1 MGISSNQARFLTL
14 TSRQIDLEYRVQ
26 QICQRRLRLAS
37 ELERVASEY
46 NNKIS
51 NRSMYTFNTTNAGIS
66 GLSVAGIQSIKDA
79 NGNYFKLVAKNKAN
93 GYSFI
98 NIDGQNIIAEAY
110 TTSTNPSYKTQ
121 ANVVSN
127 MSSYTYDDTNAIFTY
142 DTSTD
147 IMTVKKD
154 ASTYFTLSATDLGLT
169 SSATAENMM
178 NKMFELGYLTVNNTT
193 GELSIYNTANI
204 IPINAQ
210 NDLGLHDNATEA
222 EILEAAIRAG
232 VVSIATVEDI
242 YTQQSYDIGGTDY
255 EIRDWRTLSQLADEL
270 YKGDNAEA
278 ETTYEKVTAEINAQ
292 DKKLQLEQTA
302 IEVEYKAVTTEKD
315 AVKKIL
321 DQNAQ
326 ASFKYFS

>member
-1 MGISSNQARFLTL
+1 MDDRGAFFPIVNKCNKTPQKPSRTMLHQSISIIKVSEKHKKCIKESCMGISSNQARFLTL

-66 GLSVAGIQSIKDA
+66 ELSVSKINAIKDS
-79 NGNYFKLVAKNKAN
+79 NGNAYQLVFNN
-93 GYSFI
+93 GTNYVQLSGQALDSI
-98 NIDGQNIIAEAY
+98 TVDG
-110 TTSTNPSYKTQ
+110 
-121 ANVVSN
+121 VSG
-127 MSSYTYDDTNAIFTY
+127 
-142 DTSTD
+142 
-147 IMTVKKD
+147 
-154 ASTYFTLSATDLGLT
+154 GL
-169 SSATAENMM
+169 TAEN
-178 NKMFELGYLTVNNTT
+178 
-193 GELSIYNTANI
+193 
-204 IPINAQ
+204 
-210 NDLGLHDNATEA
+210 LGLDSDASDSQ
-222 EILEAAIRAG
+222 IIEAAIRQG
-232 VVSIATVEDI
+232 LLSIATVEDV
-242 YTQQSYDIGGTDY
+242 YTQEAETVKKADGSTLGSY
-255 EIRDWRTLSQLADEL
+255 EIRDWRTLSQIADEL

-302 IEVEYKAVTTEKD
+302 IEIEYKAVTTEKD

>member
-66 GLSVAGIQSIKDA
+66 GLSVAGITNIKDA
-79 NGNYFKLVAKNKAN
+79 NGNNFKLV
-93 GYSFI
+93 G
-98 NIDGQNIIAEAY
+98 E
-110 TTSTNPSYKTQ
+110 KT
-121 ANVVSN
+121 
-127 MSSYTYDDTNAIFTY
+127 DTNKYNQVTWDETNNVLKDGSSRIEM
-142 DTSTD
+142 STLG
-147 IMTVKKD
+147 
-154 ASTYFTLSATDLGLT
+154 LSAG
-169 SSATAENMM
+169 AGQA
-178 NKMFELGYLTVNNTT
+178 
-193 GELSIYNTANI
+193 A
-204 IPINAQ
+204 A
-210 NDLGLHDNATEA
+210 
-222 EILEAAIRAG
+222 LEAAIRAG
-232 VVSIATVEDI
+232 VVSIATKKDI
-242 YTQQSYDIGGTDY
+242 YTQEAYEVNGLSEKY
-255 EIRDWRTLSQLADEL
+255 EIRDWRTLSQIADEL

-302 IEVEYKAVTTEKD
+302 IEIEYKAVTTEKD

>member
-66 GLSVAGIQSIKDA
+66 ALSVNGITNIKDA
-79 NGNYFKLVAKNKAN
+79 NGNNFKLVGEKTDTNKYN
-93 GYSFI
+93 
-98 NIDGQNIIAEAY
+98 QV
-110 TTSTNPSYKTQ
+110 TW
-121 ANVVSN
+121 
-127 MSSYTYDDTNAIFTY
+127 DTNAGVLKDGSSRIEM
-142 DTSTD
+142 STLG
-147 IMTVKKD
+147 
-154 ASTYFTLSATDLGLT
+154 LSAG
-169 SSATAENMM
+169 A
-178 NKMFELGYLTVNNTT
+178 
-193 GELSIYNTANI
+193 GEA
-204 IPINAQ
+204 A
-210 NDLGLHDNATEA
+210 A
-222 EILEAAIRAG
+222 LEAAIRAG
-232 VVSIATVEDI
+232 IVSIATKEDI
-242 YTQQSYDIGGTDY
+242 YTQEAYEVNGLDGEKY

-278 ETTYEKVTAEINAQ
+278 ETTYEKVTAEINAP

-302 IEVEYKAVTTEKD
+302 IEIEYKAVTTEKD

>member
-1 MGISSNQARFLTL
+1 M
-14 TSRQIDLEYRVQ
+14 
-26 QICQRRLRLAS
+26 
-37 ELERVASEY
+37 
-46 NNKIS
+46 
-51 NRSMYTFNTTNAGIS
+51 
-66 GLSVAGIQSIKDA
+66 
-79 NGNYFKLVAKNKAN
+79 
-93 GYSFI
+93 
-98 NIDGQNIIAEAY
+98 
-110 TTSTNPSYKTQ
+110 
-121 ANVVSN
+121 
-127 MSSYTYDDTNAIFTY
+127 
-142 DTSTD
+142 
-147 IMTVKKD
+147 
-154 ASTYFTLSATDLGLT
+154 
-169 SSATAENMM
+169 
-178 NKMFELGYLTVNNTT
+178 
-193 GELSIYNTANI
+193 
-204 IPINAQ
+204 
-210 NDLGLHDNATEA
+210 HDNATEA

>member
-51 NRSMYTFNTTNAGIS
+51 NRAMYAYNTTNMGIS
-66 GLSVAGIQSIKDA
+66 ELTVSNINAIKDA
-79 NGNYFKLVAKNKAN
+79 NGNAYQLVFNN
-93 GYSFI
+93 GTNYVQLSGQALDSI
-98 NIDGQNIIAEAY
+98 TVDG
-110 TTSTNPSYKTQ
+110 
-121 ANVVSN
+121 VSG
-127 MSSYTYDDTNAIFTY
+127 
-142 DTSTD
+142 
-147 IMTVKKD
+147 
-154 ASTYFTLSATDLGLT
+154 GL
-169 SSATAENMM
+169 TAEN
-178 NKMFELGYLTVNNTT
+178 
-193 GELSIYNTANI
+193 
-204 IPINAQ
+204 
-210 NDLGLHDNATEA
+210 LGLDSDASDSQ
-222 EILEAAIRAG
+222 IIEAAIRQG
-232 VVSIATVEDI
+232 LLSIATVEDV
-242 YTQQSYDIGGTDY
+242 YTQEAVTVQKADNSGTLGSY

-302 IEVEYKAVTTEKD
+302 IEIEYKAVTTEKD

>member
-66 GLSVAGIQSIKDA
+66 ELSVEGIKNIKDA
-79 NGNYFKLVAKNKAN
+79 NGNTFQLVAKSGN
-93 GYSFI
+93 
-98 NIDGQNIIAEAY
+98 AY
-110 TTSTNPSYKTQ
+110 KE
-121 ANVVSN
+121 VIW
-127 MSSYTYDDTNAIFTY
+127 DTNKLKYGETPITM
-142 DTSTD
+142 TSLG
-147 IMTVKKD
+147 
-154 ASTYFTLSATDLGLT
+154 LSAG
-169 SSATAENMM
+169 A
-178 NKMFELGYLTVNNTT
+178 
-193 GELSIYNTANI
+193 GEA
-204 IPINAQ
+204 A
-210 NDLGLHDNATEA
+210 A
-222 EILEAAIRAG
+222 LEAAIRAG
-232 VVSIATVEDI
+232 VVSIATKEDI
-242 YTQQSYDIGGTDY
+242 YTQEAYMVTKANGDELGKY

-302 IEVEYKAVTTEKD
+302 IEIEYKAVTTEKD

>member
-66 GLSVAGIQSIKDA
+66 PLTVAGIKDIKDA
-79 NGNYFKLVAKNKAN
+79 NGNNFELVAKSED
-93 GYSFI
+93 GYKQVIWADNTLKYGS
-98 NIDGQNIIAEAY
+98 DP
-110 TTSTNPSYKTQ
+110 TTIT
-121 ANVVSN
+121 
-127 MSSYTYDDTNAIFTY
+127 M
-142 DTSTD
+142 TSLG
-147 IMTVKKD
+147 
-154 ASTYFTLSATDLGLT
+154 LSAG
-169 SSATAENMM
+169 AGQA
-178 NKMFELGYLTVNNTT
+178 
-193 GELSIYNTANI
+193 A
-204 IPINAQ
+204 A
-210 NDLGLHDNATEA
+210 
-222 EILEAAIRAG
+222 LEAAIRAG
-232 VVSIATVEDI
+232 VVSIATKEDI
-242 YTQQSYDIGGTDY
+242 YTQQAYEVEDLDGKY

-302 IEVEYKAVTTEKD
+302 IEIEYKAVTTEKD

>member
-66 GLSVAGIQSIKDA
+66 GLSVNGITNIKDA
-79 NGNYFKLVAKNKAN
+79 NGNNFKLV
-93 GYSFI
+93 G
-98 NIDGQNIIAEAY
+98 E
-110 TTSTNPSYKTQ
+110 KT
-121 ANVVSN
+121 
-127 MSSYTYDDTNAIFTY
+127 DTNKYNQVIW
-142 DTSTD
+142 DTDAGVLKDGSSRIEMSTLG
-147 IMTVKKD
+147 
-154 ASTYFTLSATDLGLT
+154 LSAG
-169 SSATAENMM
+169 A
-178 NKMFELGYLTVNNTT
+178 
-193 GELSIYNTANI
+193 GEA
-204 IPINAQ
+204 A
-210 NDLGLHDNATEA
+210 A
-222 EILEAAIRAG
+222 LEAAIRAG
-232 VVSIATVEDI
+232 VVSIATKKDI
-242 YTQQSYDIGGTDY
+242 YTQEAYEVNGLNGEKY

-302 IEVEYKAVTTEKD
+302 IEIEYKAVTTEKD

>member
-66 GLSVAGIQSIKDA
+66 PLTVAGIKDIKDA
-79 NGNYFKLVAKNKAN
+79 NGNNFELVAKSED
-93 GYSFI
+93 GYKQVIWADNTLKYGS
-98 NIDGQNIIAEAY
+98 DP
-110 TTSTNPSYKTQ
+110 TTIT
-121 ANVVSN
+121 
-127 MSSYTYDDTNAIFTY
+127 MSSLG
-142 DTSTD
+142 
-147 IMTVKKD
+147 
-154 ASTYFTLSATDLGLT
+154 LSAG
-169 SSATAENMM
+169 AGQA
-178 NKMFELGYLTVNNTT
+178 
-193 GELSIYNTANI
+193 A
-204 IPINAQ
+204 A
-210 NDLGLHDNATEA
+210 
-222 EILEAAIRAG
+222 LEAAIRAG
-232 VVSIATVEDI
+232 VVSIATKEDI
-242 YTQQSYDIGGTDY
+242 YTQEAYIVKDANNVDLGKY

-270 YKGDNAEA
+270 YKGDNADA
-278 ETTYEKVTAEINAQ
+278 ENTYEKVTAEVNAQ

-302 IEVEYKAVTTEKD
+302 IEVEYKAVTTEKE

-321 DQNAQ
+321 DTNAQ

>member
-66 GLSVAGIQSIKDA
+66 ELSVSKINAIKDS
-79 NGNYFKLVAKNKAN
+79 NGNAYQLVFNN
-93 GYSFI
+93 GTNYVQLSGQALDSI
-98 NIDGQNIIAEAY
+98 TVDG
-110 TTSTNPSYKTQ
+110 
-121 ANVVSN
+121 VSG
-127 MSSYTYDDTNAIFTY
+127 
-142 DTSTD
+142 
-147 IMTVKKD
+147 
-154 ASTYFTLSATDLGLT
+154 GL
-169 SSATAENMM
+169 TAEN
-178 NKMFELGYLTVNNTT
+178 
-193 GELSIYNTANI
+193 
-204 IPINAQ
+204 
-210 NDLGLHDNATEA
+210 LGLDSDASDSQ
-222 EILEAAIRAG
+222 IIEAAIRQG
-232 VVSIATVEDI
+232 LLSIATVEDV
-242 YTQQSYDIGGTDY
+242 YTQEAETVKKADGNTLGSY
-255 EIRDWRTLSQLADEL
+255 EIRDWRTLSQIADEL

-302 IEVEYKAVTTEKD
+302 LEVEYKAVTTEKD

>member
-51 NRSMYTFNTTNAGIS
+51 NRAMYAYNTTNMGIS
-66 GLSVAGIQSIKDA
+66 QLTVSNINAIKDA
-79 NGNYFKLVAKNKAN
+79 NGNAYQLVFNN
-93 GYSFI
+93 GTNYVQLSGQALDSI
-98 NIDGQNIIAEAY
+98 TVDG
-110 TTSTNPSYKTQ
+110 
-121 ANVVSN
+121 VSG
-127 MSSYTYDDTNAIFTY
+127 
-142 DTSTD
+142 
-147 IMTVKKD
+147 
-154 ASTYFTLSATDLGLT
+154 GL
-169 SSATAENMM
+169 TAEN
-178 NKMFELGYLTVNNTT
+178 
-193 GELSIYNTANI
+193 
-204 IPINAQ
+204 
-210 NDLGLHDNATEA
+210 LGLDSDASDSQ
-222 EILEAAIRAG
+222 IIEAAIRQG
-232 VVSIATVEDI
+232 LLSIATVKDV
-242 YTQQSYDIGGTDY
+242 YTQEAVTVKKADDSTLGNY

-302 IEVEYKAVTTEKD
+302 IEVEYKAVTTEKE

-321 DQNAQ
+321 DTNAQ

>member
-66 GLSVAGIQSIKDA
+66 ELDIATINGIKDSNGNNFQLVYKSGSDAYSKITSSTAISTVQIEGTTGLQTTLGLSSA
-79 NGNYFKLVAKNKAN
+79 
-93 GYSFI
+93 
-98 NIDGQNIIAEAY
+98 
-110 TTSTNPSYKTQ
+110 PSEWT
-121 ANVVSN
+121 
-127 MSSYTYDDTNAIFTY
+127 
-142 DTSTD
+142 
-147 IMTVKKD
+147 
-154 ASTYFTLSATDLGLT
+154 
-169 SSATAENMM
+169 
-178 NKMFELGYLTVNNTT
+178 
-193 GELSIYNTANI
+193 
-204 IPINAQ
+204 P
-210 NDLGLHDNATEA
+210 

-232 VVSIATVEDI
+232 VISIATEEDI
-242 YTQQSYDIGGTDY
+242 YTQQSYAIDGTDY

-302 IEVEYKAVTTEKD
+302 IEIEYKAVTTEKD

>member
-66 GLSVAGIQSIKDA
+66 GLSVNGIQSIKDA

-110 TTSTNPSYKTQ
+110 TTSTIA
-121 ANVVSN
+121 ANTTKGKVVDN
-127 MSSYTYDDTNAIFTY
+127 WENYTYQGSNKIFAYNPDT
-142 DTSTD
+142 DV
-147 IMTVKKD
+147 MTVTKGT
-154 ASTYFTLSATDLGLT
+154 SQSFTLNARDLGLD
-169 SSATAENMM
+169 SSATAADMM
-178 NKMFELGYLTVNNTT
+178 NKMFELGYLTVDNT
-193 GELSIYNTANI
+193 GKLSIYQDATI
-204 IPINAQ
+204 ETINAQ
-210 NDLGLHDNATEA
+210 NNLGLHDDATEA

>member
-51 NRSMYTFNTTNAGIS
+51 NRAMYAYNTTNMGIS
-66 GLSVAGIQSIKDA
+66 QLTVSNINAIKDSNGNAYQLVFNNGANYVQLSGQALNNITVHGLSGGLTAANLGLDSDA
-79 NGNYFKLVAKNKAN
+79 NN
-93 GYSFI
+93 S
-98 NIDGQNIIAEAY
+98 QII
-110 TTSTNPSYKTQ
+110 
-121 ANVVSN
+121 
-127 MSSYTYDDTNAIFTY
+127 
-142 DTSTD
+142 
-147 IMTVKKD
+147 
-154 ASTYFTLSATDLGLT
+154 
-169 SSATAENMM
+169 
-178 NKMFELGYLTVNNTT
+178 
-193 GELSIYNTANI
+193 
-204 IPINAQ
+204 
-210 NDLGLHDNATEA
+210 
-222 EILEAAIRAG
+222 EAAIRQG
-232 VVSIATVEDI
+232 LLSIATVKDV
-242 YTQQSYDIGGTDY
+242 YTQEAVTVQKADDSGTLGNY

>member
-51 NRSMYTFNTTNAGIS
+51 NRSMYTFNTSNAGIS
-66 GLSVAGIQSIKDA
+66 KLSVEGIKNIKDA
-79 NGNYFKLVAKNKAN
+79 NGNTFQLVAKSGNEYKEVIWDDN
-93 GYSFI
+93 TLKYGSDSTPI
-98 NIDGQNIIAEAY
+98 
-110 TTSTNPSYKTQ
+110 TMTSLG
-121 ANVVSN
+121 
-127 MSSYTYDDTNAIFTY
+127 
-142 DTSTD
+142 
-147 IMTVKKD
+147 
-154 ASTYFTLSATDLGLT
+154 LSAG
-169 SSATAENMM
+169 A
-178 NKMFELGYLTVNNTT
+178 
-193 GELSIYNTANI
+193 GEA
-204 IPINAQ
+204 A
-210 NDLGLHDNATEA
+210 A
-222 EILEAAIRAG
+222 LEAAIRAG
-232 VVSIATVEDI
+232 VVSIATKEDI
-242 YTQQSYDIGGTDY
+242 YTQEAYSVKDATNADLGKY

-302 IEVEYKAVTTEKD
+302 IEIEYKAVTTEKD

>member
-51 NRSMYTFNTTNAGIS
+51 NRAMYAYNTTNMGIS
-66 GLSVAGIQSIKDA
+66 QLTVSNINAIKDS
-79 NGNYFKLVAKNKAN
+79 NGNAYQLVFNNGAN
-93 GYSFI
+93 YVQLSGQALNTI
-98 NIDGQNIIAEAY
+98 TVDG
-110 TTSTNPSYKTQ
+110 
-121 ANVVSN
+121 VSN
-127 MSSYTYDDTNAIFTY
+127 A
-142 DTSTD
+142 
-147 IMTVKKD
+147 
-154 ASTYFTLSATDLGLT
+154 L
-169 SSATAENMM
+169 TAEN
-178 NKMFELGYLTVNNTT
+178 
-193 GELSIYNTANI
+193 
-204 IPINAQ
+204 
-210 NDLGLHDNATEA
+210 LGLDSDASDSQ
-222 EILEAAIRAG
+222 IIEAAIRQG
-232 VVSIATVEDI
+232 LLSIATVKDV
-242 YTQQSYDIGGTDY
+242 YTQEAETVQKADDSGTLGYY